1 MSCSGLE
8 RLPFRYVGITI
19 LKFLSPFSCFASPV
33 FCISPL
39 PLFQLIA
46 SFDTAHPRSFLKKAV
61 WEKPGRA
68 KRPGSMVVD
77 QEGLC
82 RVGKRSV
89 KTSTVVYD
97 QEGECGL
104 CNSTLSNGGSW
115 DMFLDL
121 SVSLSLSVK
130 WEL

>member
-8 RLPFRYVGITI
+8 RLPFQCAGITV
-19 LKFLSPFSCFASPV
+19 LKFLSPSSCFTSPV
-33 FCISPL
+33 FCVSPL
-39 PLFQLIA
+39 PLFRLIA
-46 SFDTAHPRSFLKKAV
+46 SFDTAHPRSFLKRAV
-61 WEKPGRA
+61 WGKPGRA
-68 KRPGSMVVD
+68 RRAGSMVVD
-77 QEGLC
+77 QEGLF
-82 RVGKRSV
+82 RVGKRSI

-97 QEGECGL
+97 QEEECGL

-115 DMFLDL
+115 DLFLDL